1 MKCYFYANKSW
12 SAISFGVFKY
22 MALYSMIQ
30 FISVLILYTNRQA
43 FVAKR
48 LLQDLKILSMMLVQK
63 WEWEFPR

>member
-1 MKCYFYANKSW
+1 
-12 SAISFGVFKY
+12 

-63 WEWEFPR
+63 